1 MKKKLITTILILLGM
16 AVLGFALLVYL
27 GLYKD
32 QESGILIE
40 SEPSATVFIN
50 EEEVGRTPYEANK
63 KLGEITLRIKPDQ
76 LQNQVLDDY
85 ETKITLVPG
94 VRTIVKRS
102 FKESEEFSSGVVV
115 SFEKLGGTD
124 SYVTVVSVP
133 DNAQI
138 LIDGKVYGYTPKR
151 IKVTAGDHDLVV
163 SADKYLEK
171 SLPIRVY
178 SGYKLTASVKLAK
191 SEASVLDEKSDST
204 DELLPNE
211 DKDIPAITI
220 DKTDVGFL
228 RVRSGAG
235 TNFSEVAQVKPGEVY
250 DVIEENEY
258 GSWYK
263 IKTGEVEGWVSA
275 EFTSKVS
282 NLTN

>member
-204 DELLPNE
+204 D
-211 DKDIPAITI
+211 
-220 DKTDVGFL
+220 
-228 RVRSGAG
+228 
-235 TNFSEVAQVKPGEVY
+235 
-250 DVIEENEY
+250 
-258 GSWYK
+258 
-263 IKTGEVEGWVSA
+263 
-275 EFTSKVS
+275 
-282 NLTN
+282 